1 MTEIKSLLEKA
12 DSVAKGV
19 GPADAWSRMR
29 EWASKEQ
36 HPFAMKA
43 AVFRFLE
50 IHGTKPE
57 AASVIPEVLHTASAM
72 HFEKV
77 EKKTLIDL
85 SEKSFRALELNMQRD
100 HMLPVSNNRPEPTL
114 FLNPYQERKSD
125 IYAPVK
131 MSKDVNHM
139 INARDTIFNVNEAV
153 IKKVKPNGK

>member
-12 DSVAKGV
+12 GFLAKGAA
-19 GPADAWSRMR
+19 PADAWSKMQ
-29 EWASKEQ
+29 EWAQKENN
-36 HPFAMKA
+36 PFAMKA

-57 AASVIPEVLHTASAM
+57 AASIIPEVLHRASAM

-77 EKKTLIDL
+77 EKKTLIGL
-85 SEKSFRALELNMQRD
+85 SEKAFRALESNMQRE
-100 HMLPVSNNRPEPTL
+100 HMLPVSNNRPEPLL
-114 FLNPYQERKSD
+114 FLNPHQERKMD
-125 IYAPVK
+125 IYSPVK
-131 MSKDVNHM
+131 MSRDVNHL